1 MLSLSARIRTDIER
15 RIVSGE
21 WQAGHRIPFEH
32 ELTAQYACSRM
43 TVNKALSALA
53 STGLIVRRRKAGS
66 FVAPQ
71 PGEQAL
77 MEIQDFAE
85 EAARRGL
92 PYHHQILRRQ
102 VEKLDTLRA
111 RAWNLKRACTVLH
124 VECLHF
130 IDAIPMAYEDRIIV
144 IPMAPGVL
152 DETFAQTPPGTWLL
166 RSVPWTE
173 AEHVLYARSADAAL
187 AALLAIPEAAA
198 CLVLERRTW
207 YLGKMVTD
215 VRISYPGERHRLVG
229 RFSRTANAT

>member
-1 MLSLSARIRTDIER
+1 
-15 RIVSGE
+15 
-21 WQAGHRIPFEH
+21 
-32 ELTAQYACSRM
+32 M

-77 MEIQDFAE
+77 MEIQDFAD

-92 PYHHQILRRQ
+92 PYHHSILRRQ
-102 VEKLDTLRA
+102 VEKLDTPAARA
-111 RAWNLKRACTVLH
+111 RNLPRACTVLH
-124 VECLHF
+124 VECLHS
-130 IDAIPMAYEDRIIV
+130 IDATPMAYEDRVIV
-144 IPMAPGVL
+144 IAMAPGVRT
-152 DETFAQTPPGTWLL
+152 ETFTDTPPGTWLL

-187 AALLAIPEAAA
+187 AKLLAIPDEAA

-207 YLGKMVTD
+207 YGGRLVTD
-215 VRISYPGERHRLVG
+215 VRITYPGERHRLVG
-229 RFSRTANAT
+229 RFSRTTNGT